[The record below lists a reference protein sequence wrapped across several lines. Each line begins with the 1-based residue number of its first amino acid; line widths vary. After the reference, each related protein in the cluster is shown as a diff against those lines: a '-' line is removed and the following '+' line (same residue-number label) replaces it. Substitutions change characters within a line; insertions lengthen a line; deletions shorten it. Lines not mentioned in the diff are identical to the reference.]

1 MGYKI
6 AVLGATGAV
15 GREMINV
22 LEEYQIP
29 VDELKLLA
37 SARSAGQTIPFAGKD
52 VAVEE
57 AKEDSFEGMDFVL
70 GAVQNP
76 MAVKFAPHIVKS
88 GAVFIDNSSAFRQDP
103 DVPLVVPEI
112 NGADAFTH
120 KGIIANP
127 NCSTIITMV
136 AVGALAK
143 ISPIETMV
151 ASTYQ
156 AVSGAGQPGLEE
168 LSRQLDDL
176 HEGRTPEVK
185 TFPAQ
190 IALNVIPYIG
200 SYKDNGYTTEEM
212 KMQNEGRKILHLPG
226 LRVTCTCVR
235 VPVMRSHSISVTLR
249 AERKISVE
257 EAKAAIAAFP
267 GAALMPA
274 EADRDWPTPLDTSG
288 QDTVYVGRIRDDLT
302 DERGLTL
309 WCCGDQVRKGA
320 ASNAVQILK
329 LLTE

>member
-1 MGYKI
+1 MSILSYQPANPSGWDEQFHI
-6 AVLGATGAV
+6 AHAYLLAKTSDGTRGPQGLRIMYANTPDFMNC
-15 GREMINV
+15 RPQT
-22 LEEYQIP
+22 LEEFRDVVAFNQKY
-29 VDELKLLA
+29 DKLLERVVF
-37 SARSAGQTIPFAGKD
+37 SRSSMTHMIGYI
-52 VAVEE
+52 
-57 AKEDSFEGMDFVL
+57 
-70 GAVQNP
+70 
-76 MAVKFAPHIVKS
+76 APAI
-88 GAVFIDNSSAFRQDP
+88 
-103 DVPLVVPEI
+103 
-112 NGADAFTH
+112 
-120 KGIIANP
+120 GI
-127 NCSTIITMV
+127 T
-136 AVGALAK
+136 VG
-143 ISPIETMV
+143 
-151 ASTYQ
+151 
-156 AVSGAGQPGLEE
+156 
-168 LSRQLDDL
+168 
-176 HEGRTPEVK
+176 
-185 TFPAQ
+185 
-190 IALNVIPYIG
+190 
-200 SYKDNGYTTEEM
+200 
-212 KMQNEGRKILHLPG
+212 KILHLPG